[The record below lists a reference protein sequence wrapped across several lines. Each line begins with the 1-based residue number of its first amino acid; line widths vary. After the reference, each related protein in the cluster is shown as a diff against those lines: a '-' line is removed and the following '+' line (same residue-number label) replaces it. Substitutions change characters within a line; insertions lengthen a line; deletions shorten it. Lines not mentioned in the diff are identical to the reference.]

1 MFQISGELQ
10 LQYRVGNLLFCSSLA
25 KNKWFT
31 QKNCIF
37 CTSMFLTVVHLFYA
51 HEQIAHIALHS
62 FALCVK
68 ELLELFAP
76 VALYKRMKVQIA
88 QNKERISELHS
99 FAHKKL
105 SDSLEKRI
113 SEFPTLLQS
122 HCAYMSQMSY
132 PLILLCL
139 HVPSELSSHPTVPTG
154 PKWVILSSHRAYR
167 SKMSYPLIPLCLH
180 VQNKF
185 SSHPTVPTCPKWV
198 IISSHCAYMSQMS

>member
-1 MFQISGELQ
+1 
-10 LQYRVGNLLFCSSLA
+10 
-25 KNKWFT
+25 
-31 QKNCIF
+31 
-37 CTSMFLTVVHLFYA
+37 MFLTVVHLFYA

-105 SDSLEKRI
+105 SDSLEKLI

-132 PLILLCL
+132 PLILLCQCAYCL
-139 HVPSELSSHPTVPTG
+139 HVPSELSSHPTVLTC
-154 PKWVILSSHRAYR
+154 
-167 SKMSYPLIPLCLH
+167 SK
-180 VQNKF
+180 
-185 SSHPTVPTCPKWV
+185 
-198 IISSHCAYMSQMS
+198 

>member
-1 MFQISGELQ
+1 
-10 LQYRVGNLLFCSSLA
+10 
-25 KNKWFT
+25 
-31 QKNCIF
+31 
-37 CTSMFLTVVHLFYA
+37 MFLTVVHLFYA

-105 SDSLEKRI
+105 SDSLEKLI

-154 PKWVILSSHRAYR
+154 PK
-167 SKMSYPLIPLCLH
+167 
-180 VQNKF
+180 
-185 SSHPTVPTCPKWV
+185 
-198 IISSHCAYMSQMS
+198 